1 MVSLS
6 KKNFIMPGLATIF
19 SLFIPKARALT
30 SKNFF
35 PSRLKII
42 LAGFDGLPEP
52 TNLEPRMLN
61 PPS

>member
-1 MVSLS
+1 M
-6 KKNFIMPGLATIF
+6 MPGFATIF

-35 PSRLKII
+35 PARLKII